1 MAATNVAQGQPT
13 GTDTGD
19 RSSTHPFNSLY
30 VGDLL
35 AEVNEAE
42 LFEIFSRVG
51 PVVSIKLCRDII
63 TRRSLGYAY
72 VNYQQPEDA
81 QRALEELNFTAVR
94 GQQMR
99 IMFSQRDPSARKSG
113 VGNIFIKNLHK
124 SITSGDLYATFGQFG
139 QVLSC
144 KIATDGAG
152 NSKGYGFVQ
161 FEKQSAADEAI
172 EKVNGMLMADQQVY
186 VGHFIRRQDRDP
198 VEVKFN
204 NVYVKNL
211 AQSCGEEVLKAAFG
225 EYGELTS
232 VAVMRDSAGQS
243 KCFGFVNFKDPD
255 AAKAAVEALNGHE
268 HDGKAWFVS
277 RAQTK
282 SERDAELRKQREQA
296 QAKHEK
302 YAGCNLYI
310 KNLDDSIGDDQLRAL
325 FEEYGSITSS
335 RVMRDGYGYSK
346 GSGFVAFSTPE
357 EASRAISEMNGRMPP
372 PCTKPLYVAIAQ
384 RKEERQARLRAQFQ
398 NQQYGPSGMVPGPGP
413 VPGPVYNGPG
423 MPGGMMFQGGA
434 PQMMPPGGMGY
445 PNAPGMPGMMPG
457 VRPGMPYYTMPMVQ
471 HVPGR
476 PSVHGGRGRGRG
488 AGRDPMQVAGYGGY
502 RQSMRPQGV
511 MQPRPVPPR
520 PQPQLQPQQQ
530 VQVSS
535 PNLLT
540 QQLHSATPE
549 SRRMLL
555 GEALYPLIA
564 AIQPAAAAKVTGML
578 LEMDQSEVLNLIESP
593 HELRAKVEEAIMV
606 LKEAGQEPQLFGGE
620 AAQDP
625 AAEAMQGGME
635 RLAVSG

>member
-19 RSSTHPFNSLY
+19 GPARTLSTACMS

-161 FEKQSAADEAI
+161 FEKQFSGDEAI

-211 AQSCGEEVLKAAFG
+211 AQSCGEEVLK
-225 EYGELTS
+225 TS

-346 GSGFVAFSTPE
+346 
-357 EASRAISEMNGRMPP
+357 
-372 PCTKPLYVAIAQ
+372 
-384 RKEERQARLRAQFQ
+384 
-398 NQQYGPSGMVPGPGP
+398 
-413 VPGPVYNGPG
+413 
-423 MPGGMMFQGGA
+423 
-434 PQMMPPGGMGY
+434 
-445 PNAPGMPGMMPG
+445 
-457 VRPGMPYYTMPMVQ
+457 
-471 HVPGR
+471 
-476 PSVHGGRGRGRG
+476 
-488 AGRDPMQVAGYGGY
+488 
-502 RQSMRPQGV
+502 
-511 MQPRPVPPR
+511 
-520 PQPQLQPQQQ
+520 
-530 VQVSS
+530 
-535 PNLLT
+535 
-540 QQLHSATPE
+540 
-549 SRRMLL
+549 
-555 GEALYPLIA
+555 
-564 AIQPAAAAKVTGML
+564 
-578 LEMDQSEVLNLIESP
+578 
-593 HELRAKVEEAIMV
+593 
-606 LKEAGQEPQLFGGE
+606 
-620 AAQDP
+620 
-625 AAEAMQGGME
+625 
-635 RLAVSG
+635 